1 MTYAYLNLQAAIDY
15 KVKSVAYGKKVFRGE
30 QLGEC
35 AIPKAY
41 QNDWRLV
48 PREQEAEFLNHS
60 VPQRPI
66 KILPDTI
73 RFPPLLELLIT
84 EEQRRDG
91 TFTGASPMLPL
102 KLKPTSRTMTET
114 EAKQRVAE

>member
-1 MTYAYLNLQAAIDY
+1 MTCIFELQAAIDY
-15 KVKSVAYGKKVFRGE
+15 KVKSVAYGTKVFRGE
-30 QLGEC
+30 QFGEC
-35 AIPKAY
+35 TIPKAY

-66 KILPDTI
+66 KILPDGI

-84 EEQRRDG
+84 EERRREG
-91 TFTGASPMLPL
+91 TFTGAPPMLPL
-102 KLKPTSRTMTET
+102 KLKPTSRAMTET
-114 EAKQRVAE
+114 EAKQRVVE

>member
-1 MTYAYLNLQAAIDY
+1 MTYVYLNLQAAIDY
-15 KVKSVAYGKKVFRGE
+15 KVRSVAYGMKVFRGE
-30 QLGEC
+30 QHGEWP
-35 AIPKAY
+35 IPKAY

-48 PREQEAEFLNHS
+48 PREQETEFLNHS

-66 KILPDTI
+66 KILPDSV

-84 EEQRRDG
+84 EEQRRGG

-102 KLKPTSRTMTET
+102 ILKPKSRAMTET
-114 EAKQRVAE
+114 EAKRRAAE